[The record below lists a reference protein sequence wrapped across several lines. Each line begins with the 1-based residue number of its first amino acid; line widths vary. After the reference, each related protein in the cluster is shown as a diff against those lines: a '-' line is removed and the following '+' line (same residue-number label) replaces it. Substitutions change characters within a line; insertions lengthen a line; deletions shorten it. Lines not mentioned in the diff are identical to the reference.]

1 MESIKSEKIVQQVM
15 EVFRDTHLMDQDA
28 MTLALQL
35 LYWAKISLTEQ
46 IEDSLKIQSG
56 NYNYAD
62 PEQLVKIWD
71 GLSKISEPLR
81 MAYSN
86 SEILSAIQASC
97 VVEAVSRCA
106 KFAERGDLSTFDPTD
121 CLPLTV
127 GRDLGE
133 IGLPPEIARL
143 MLSIAEIEPEKS
155 VYIPWDDSFQ
165 ISAGASKQGANVYME
180 TPLRKPILPA
190 LISLFV
196 GGTAKVVCGD
206 PVRNPSAIEGG
217 RLTKF
222 DTSLSFPPMN
232 VRYPQDV
239 TGRDLYGRFK
249 ESTPSGNVLAV
260 WHIMAQTNG
269 RAVIAVPN
277 SLLFSPGSERTLRD
291 DLLNRKLIEAVIALP
306 SGLLYRTNTPFA
318 LIVLNMKEPQNL
330 IRFINA
336 EAEHFR
342 DPIPKARAKLIGIEG
357 IVARANG
364 SLADEYVVEVKTEDV
379 IKNDATFQVNRY
391 VIPESTQKIK
401 NFMENSETKRLRDLV
416 KMIRPMRLTNLE
428 GGLRVLEVGA
438 ADLQEFGY
446 ITPPIKEV
454 TIDIDIY
461 PQSVPQFLLPFDII
475 IIVKGSVGK
484 VGIVPE
490 ETPPPGEGGWI
501 VGQSAVIL
509 RVIKPDVMPPKA
521 LAVYLR
527 SPLCQE
533 LIRGLPVGASIPLIR
548 NNDLLDFPVIIPPL
562 EDVAEICTII
572 DKQASLQK
580 EIEKLKKQQAEL
592 SKQMWTLE

>member
-1 MESIKSEKIVQQVM
+1 M
-15 EVFRDTHLMDQDA
+15 EVFRGTHLMNQDT

-35 LYWAKISLTEQ
+35 LYWAKISMTEQ

-56 NYNYAD
+56 NYSYAD

-86 SEILSAIQASC
+86 SEILSEIQASC
-97 VVEAVSRCA
+97 VVEAVSRCV
-106 KFAERGDLSTFDPTD
+106 KFAERGDLFTFDPTD

-127 GRDLGE
+127 GRDLGV
-133 IGLPPEIARL
+133 IGPPPEIARL
-143 MLSIAEIEPEKS
+143 MLSIAAIEPEES

-196 GGTAKVVCGD
+196 GGNVKVACGD
-206 PVRNPSAIEGG
+206 PVRDPSAIEGG
-217 RLTKF
+217 RLIKF

-232 VRYPQDV
+232 VRYPHDV

-249 ESTPSGNVLAV
+249 EGTPSGNVLAV
-260 WHIMAQTNG
+260 WHIMAQTSG

-291 DLLNRKLIEAVIALP
+291 DLLNRKLIESVIALP
-306 SGLLYRTNTPFA
+306 SGLLYHANIPFA

-342 DPIPKARAKLIGIEG
+342 DPITKARAKLIGIEE
-357 IVARANG
+357 IVARATG
-364 SLADEYVVEVKTEDV
+364 SLTDEFVAEVKTEDV

-391 VIPESTQKIK
+391 VIPESTRNIN
-401 NFMENSETKRLRDLV
+401 NFMESSKTMLLGTLV
-416 KMIRPMRLTNLE
+416 EMIRPIRPTTLE
-428 GGLRVLEVGA
+428 NGIRVLEVGA
-438 ADLQEFGY
+438 TDLQEFGF
-446 ITPPIKEV
+446 ITSPNKEIS
-454 TIDIDIY
+454 IDCDTG
-461 PQSVPQFLLPFDII
+461 QRSEFQFLRPFDIV

-484 VGIVPE
+484 VGIAPE
-490 ETPPPGEGGWI
+490 ETPPPGEGGWV

-533 LIRGLPVGASIPLIR
+533 LIRRLPVGATIPLIR
-548 NNDLLDFPVIIPPL
+548 NKDLLNFPVIIPPI
-562 EDVAEICTII
+562 EKAVEICNIL
-572 DKQASLQK
+572 DKQAGIQK
-580 EIEKLKKQQAEL
+580 EIERLKKQQAEL
-592 SKQMWTLE
+592 SKQVWTLD